1 MSLIAISGS
10 TGLVGAALC
19 ARLQSR
25 GIQIRRIVRKPGG
38 RSDEVVWDPA
48 SGACPPRLLDGCDAV
63 VNLAGEPIA
72 KRWTPTVRRRILDSR
87 VVSTTALSQAC
98 AAAEVPVLVN
108 ASATGWYGD
117 RGDEILDEHSPC
129 GGGFL
134 ADVCVAWEHAL
145 RPARQAGVRTVSCRF
160 GMILAAHGGALPKM
174 RPAFKLGLGGP
185 LGSGRQ
191 WMPWIH
197 LADAVSILEHALV
210 RSDLEGP
217 VLATSPQTIRQEDF
231 AAQLARV
238 LGRKA
243 RVRTPAWAL
252 RAALGDMADEL
263 LLASQRCHPRRLSE
277 TKFPWAFPTLE
288 TALPDLLG

>member
-1 MSLIAISGS
+1 MTCIAIAGS
-10 TGLVGAALC
+10 TGLVGSALC
-19 ARLQSR
+19 ERLRSR
-25 GIQIRRIVRKPGG
+25 DIQIRRIVRKPGDQAG
-38 RSDEVVWDPA
+38 DVVWDPV
-48 SGACPPRLLDGCDAV
+48 SGACPRGMLADCDAV
-63 VNLAGEPIA
+63 VNLAGEPVS
-72 KRWTPTVRRRILDSR
+72 KRWTGSVRQRILDSR
-87 VVSTTALSQAC
+87 VASTTALADAC
-98 AAAEVPVLVN
+98 VEAGVSVLVN

-117 RGDEILDEHSPC
+117 RGDELLDEHSPC

-160 GMILAAHGGALPKM
+160 GMVLAKRGGALPKM
-174 RPAFKLGLGGP
+174 TPAFKAGLGGP

-217 VLATSPQTIRQEDF
+217 LLATSPQAVRQEDF
-231 AAQLARV
+231 AEQLARG

-243 RVRTPAWAL
+243 RIRVPAWIL
-252 RAALGDMADEL
+252 RLALGDMADEL
-263 LLASQRCHPRRLSE
+263 LLTSQRCHPRRL
-277 TKFPWAFPTLE
+277 LE
-288 TALPDLLG
+288 TQFAWAYPKLDVALSDLVD